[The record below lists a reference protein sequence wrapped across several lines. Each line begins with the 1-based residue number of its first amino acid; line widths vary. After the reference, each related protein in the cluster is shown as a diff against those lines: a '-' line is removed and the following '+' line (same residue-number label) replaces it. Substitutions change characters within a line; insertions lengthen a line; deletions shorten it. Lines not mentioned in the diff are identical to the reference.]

1 MKPIVYLSWPAKEI
15 TGGIKMVFRHVEA
28 LRSLGFEAVVA
39 TEDGAAPGW
48 FATLAP
54 VVPLAKLA
62 PGDDVLV
69 FPENHAGLL
78 NRFAGWP
85 NRKAVLCQNIY
96 MCYRGVGERND
107 YRDYGVSTMLCLTQQ
122 MAAYCQRRFPS
133 LEVFLIPNPL
143 DRTIF
148 KPRPPKRLQIAF
160 SPRKRPGEAAFVRD
174 LFRAE
179 NPAWRQL
186 PWVAIEK
193 MREEEVARVLGE
205 SAVYLALGRFE
216 ALPLSALEALAS
228 GCIVA
233 GFTGTGGWDYAT
245 ARNGFW
251 AAEDDVL
258 ACTTQLTAAVR
269 LAAEGKHR
277 YHEMSADAQATAA
290 VYNEERFRS
299 RLLECWRQLAQ

>member
-39 TEDGAAPGW
+39 TKDGEPPGW
-48 FATLAP
+48 FKTLAP
-54 VVPLAKLA
+54 VVTLSQLT
-62 PGDDVLV
+62 PGEAVLV
-69 FPENHAGLL
+69 YPENEAGLL
-78 NRFAGWP
+78 SRFAGWP
-85 NRKAVLCQNIY
+85 NRKAVFCQNIY
-96 MCYRGVGERND
+96 MCYRGVADRND
-107 YRDYGVSTMLCLTQQ
+107 YSDYGVSAVLCVTQQ
-122 MAAYCQRRFPS
+122 MAAYCRRRFPT
-133 LEVFLIPNPL
+133 LEAFLIPNPL
-143 DRTIF
+143 DRTTF
-148 KPRPPKRLQIAF
+148 RPRPPKRLQIAF
-160 SPRKRPGEAAFVRD
+160 SPRKRSGEAAFIRD

-193 MREEEVARVLGE
+193 MSEEEVARVLGE

-216 ALPLSALEALAS
+216 ALGLAALEALSS

-233 GFTGTGGWDYAT
+233 GFTGTGGWDFAT

-251 AAEDDVL
+251 AAEDDL
-258 ACTTQLTAAVR
+258 LGCTTQLAEAVR
-269 LAAEGKHR
+269 LAADGKQR

-290 VYNEERFRS
+290 SYSEEKFRS